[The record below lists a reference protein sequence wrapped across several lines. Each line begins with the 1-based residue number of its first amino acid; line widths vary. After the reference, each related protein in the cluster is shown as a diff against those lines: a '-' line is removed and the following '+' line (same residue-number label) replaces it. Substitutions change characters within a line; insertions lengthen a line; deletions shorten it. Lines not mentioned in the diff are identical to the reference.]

1 MESKTNNIQRGAKLM
16 IEQTIK
22 QLREEVIKHDLLY
35 DAGKPIITDGEYDQL
50 YYKLVDLEE
59 KHPEFFDA
67 NSPTQRI
74 YTVVVDGLK
83 KVKHSTPMLSQDK
96 IHTEEEIHK
105 FANKSDD
112 DILVEDKEDGLTI
125 VKKYNHG
132 LYYQAVTR
140 GDDGEIGEDV
150 THTIRTIADLPKVI
164 PFKGYLEIRG
174 EAVIPFSEFERI
186 NVDGKYKSP
195 RNLVSGSVRTLN
207 ANVAKERGLS
217 MIAFDLVKAEGI
229 TFQTDEEQLEFL
241 REQGFNVVSYK
252 IFKNTPEGRKELV
265 QHCLTYSEEV
275 RPTIPHMIDGLVL
288 KFNDLA
294 VRESLGYTAKF
305 PRWGCA
311 FKFESMDA
319 TTKLLDVVE
328 TVGKSGQITPNGI
341 FEPVEIGGAEIKKA
355 SLANYDN
362 IKMRDIR
369 IGDTIVVARANDVI
383 PQIVSA
389 VTELRD
395 GTEREILP
403 PTCCP
408 VCNGEVVKEEDNVH
422 YFCINSTCSAQQERI
437 LKHFVGRGT
446 MNIDGLGAKTV
457 ETFYEKGILSS
468 ISDIYTLKNNLDKL
482 SVLRGFGEK
491 KIQKMLAGIEVSKQA
506 PLSKLLYA
514 LAIPNVGSSTG
525 KDIAKKFK
533 TMQHLIE
540 LSKDPIVLKTELMKI
555 DGIGETVASSMV
567 SYFEE
572 SHNVELIEFLY
583 SIGFTMIEEVEEI
596 IASEEIEGKIFVIT
610 GSLSKPRNDIKK
622 EIEARGGK
630 VSGSVSAKTNF
641 LVLGG
646 YNHVTGELPEKETN
660 SSKYK
665 NAVKFECP
673 IISEEELFNKM
684 K

>member
-1 MESKTNNIQRGAKLM
+1 M
-16 IEQTIK
+16 IEQKIK
-22 QLREEVIKHDLLY
+22 QLREEVMKHDLLY
-35 DAGKPIITDGEYDQL
+35 DEGTPIITDSEYDQM
-50 YYKLVDLEE
+50 YYELVSLEE
-59 KHPEFFDA
+59 KHPEFADE
-67 NSPTQRI
+67 NSPTKRI
-74 YTVVVDGLK
+74 YSVVVDSLK

-96 IHTEEEIHK
+96 GHTEEDIVK

-112 DILVEDKEDGLTI
+112 EIIVGDKEDGLTI
-125 VKKYNHG
+125 VLKYNNG
-132 LYYQAVTR
+132 IYYEASTR
-140 GDDGEIGEDV
+140 GDGYIGEDV
-150 THTIRTIADLPKVI
+150 THTVRTITNLPKKI
-164 PFKGYLEIRG
+164 SFKGYLEVRA
-174 EAVIPFSEFERI
+174 ESVIPFSEFERI

-207 ANVAKERGLS
+207 ANIAKERGLS
-217 MIAFDLVKAEGI
+217 IIAFDLVKAEGI
-229 TFQTDEEQLEFL
+229 TFEKDTEQLEFL
-241 REQGFNVVSYK
+241 KEQGFNVVPYK
-252 IFKNTPEGRKELV
+252 LFKNTPEGIKELV
-265 QHCLTYSEEV
+265 QYCLTYNKEV

-288 KFNDLA
+288 KFNNLA
-294 VRESLGYTAKF
+294 VREALGYTSKF
-305 PRWGCA
+305 PRWGFA
-311 FKFESMDA
+311 FKFDSLDA
-319 TTKLLDVVE
+319 TTKLLNVVE

-341 FEPVEIGGAEIKKA
+341 FKPVEIDGVTIQKA

-362 IKMRDIR
+362 IKERDIR

-395 GTEREILP
+395 GTEKEILP

-437 LKHFVGRGT
+437 LKHFVSRNA

-457 ETFYEKGILSS
+457 ETFYEKGILAS
-468 ISDIYTLKNNLDKL
+468 ISDIYTLKDNLDKL

-491 KIQKMLAGIEVSKQA
+491 KIQKMLIGIEESKHV
-506 PLSKLLYA
+506 PLSKFLYA

-533 TMQHLIE
+533 TMRHLIE
-540 LSKDPIVLKTELMKI
+540 LSKDPVVLKTELMKI

-572 SHNVELIEFLY
+572 SHNIELIEFLY
-583 SIGFTMIEEVEEI
+583 SIGFSMMEEVEEI

-673 IISEEELFNKM
+673 IISEEELFDKM

>member
-1 MESKTNNIQRGAKLM
+1 MESKTNDIKRGAKLM
-16 IEQTIK
+16 IEQKIK
-22 QLREEVIKHDLLY
+22 QLREEVMKHDLLY
-35 DAGKPIITDGEYDQL
+35 DEGTPIITDSEYDQM
-50 YYKLVDLEE
+50 YYELISLEE
-59 KHPEFFDA
+59 KHPEFSDE
-67 NSPTQRI
+67 NSPTKRI
-74 YTVVVDGLK
+74 YSVVVDSLK

-96 IHTEEEIHK
+96 GHTEEDIVK

-112 DILVEDKEDGLTI
+112 EIIVGDKEDGLTI
-125 VKKYNHG
+125 VLKYNNG
-132 LYYQAVTR
+132 IYYEASTR
-140 GDDGEIGEDV
+140 GDGSIGEDV
-150 THTIRTIADLPKVI
+150 THTVRTIRNLPKKI
-164 PFKGYLEIRG
+164 SFKGYLEIRA
-174 EAVIPFSEFERI
+174 ESVIPFSEFERI

-207 ANVAKERGLS
+207 ANIAKERGLS
-217 MIAFDLVKAEGI
+217 IIAFDLVKAEGI
-229 TFQTDEEQLEFL
+229 TFEKDTEQLEFL
-241 REQGFNVVSYK
+241 KEQGFNVVPYK
-252 IFKNTPEGRKELV
+252 VFKNTPEGIKELV
-265 QHCLTYSEEV
+265 QYCLTYNKEV

-288 KFNDLA
+288 KFNNLA
-294 VRESLGYTAKF
+294 VREALGYTSKF
-305 PRWGCA
+305 PRWGFA
-311 FKFESMDA
+311 FKFDSLDA
-319 TTKLLDVVE
+319 TTKLLNIVE

-341 FEPVEIGGAEIKKA
+341 FEPVEIDGVTIQKA

-362 IKMRDIR
+362 IKERDIR

-395 GTEREILP
+395 GTEKEILP

-437 LKHFVGRGT
+437 LKHFVSRNA

-468 ISDIYTLKNNLDKL
+468 ISDIYTLKDNLDKL

-491 KIQKMLAGIEVSKQA
+491 KIQKMLSGIEESKHVS
-506 PLSKLLYA
+506 LSKFLYA

-533 TMQHLIE
+533 TMQHLME
-540 LSKDPIVLKTELMKI
+540 LSKDPVVFKAELMQI

-572 SHNVELIEFLY
+572 SHNIELIEFLY
-583 SIGFTMIEEVEEI
+583 SMGFSMMEEVEEI
-596 IASEEIEGKIFVIT
+596 IVSEEIKGKTFVIT

-630 VSGSVSAKTNF
+630 VSGSVSKKTDF

-673 IISEEELFNKM
+673 IISEEELFAKM
-684 K
+684 Q

>member
-1 MESKTNNIQRGAKLM
+1 MESKTNDIKRGAKLM
-16 IEQTIK
+16 IEQKIK
-22 QLREEVIKHDLLY
+22 QLREEVMKHDLLY
-35 DAGKPIITDGEYDQL
+35 DEGTPIITDSEYDQM
-50 YYKLVDLEE
+50 YYELVSLEE
-59 KHPEFFDA
+59 KHPEFADE
-67 NSPTQRI
+67 NSPTKRI
-74 YTVVVDGLK
+74 YSVVVDSLK

-96 IHTEEEIHK
+96 GHTEEDIVK

-112 DILVEDKEDGLTI
+112 EIIVGDKEDGLTI
-125 VKKYNHG
+125 VLKYNNG
-132 LYYQAVTR
+132 IYYEASTR
-140 GDDGEIGEDV
+140 GDGYIGEDV
-150 THTIRTIADLPKVI
+150 THTVRTITNLPKKI
-164 PFKGYLEIRG
+164 SFKGYLEVRA
-174 EAVIPFSEFERI
+174 ESVIPFSEFERI

-207 ANVAKERGLS
+207 ANIAKERGLS
-217 MIAFDLVKAEGI
+217 IIAFDLVKAEGI
-229 TFQTDEEQLEFL
+229 TFEKDTEQLEFL
-241 REQGFNVVSYK
+241 KEQGFNVVPYK
-252 IFKNTPEGRKELV
+252 VFKNTPEGIKELI
-265 QHCLTYSEEV
+265 QYCLTYNKEV

-288 KFNDLA
+288 KFNNLA
-294 VRESLGYTAKF
+294 VRESLGYTSKF
-305 PRWGCA
+305 PRWGFA
-311 FKFESMDA
+311 FKFDSLDA
-319 TTKLLDVVE
+319 TTKLLNIVE

-341 FEPVEIGGAEIKKA
+341 FEPVEIDGVTIQKA

-362 IKMRDIR
+362 IKERDIR

-395 GTEREILP
+395 GTEKEILP

-437 LKHFVGRGT
+437 LKHFVSRNA

-468 ISDIYTLKNNLDKL
+468 ISDIYTLKDNLDKL

-491 KIQKMLAGIEVSKQA
+491 KIQKMLSGIEESKHV
-506 PLSKLLYA
+506 PLSKFLYA

-533 TMQHLIE
+533 TMRHLIE
-540 LSKDPIVLKTELMKI
+540 LSKDPVVLKTELMKI

-572 SHNVELIEFLY
+572 SHNIELIEFLY
-583 SIGFTMIEEVEEI
+583 SIGFSMMEEVEEI

-673 IISEEELFNKM
+673 IISEEELFEKM

>member
-1 MESKTNNIQRGAKLM
+1 MESKTNDIKRGAKLM
-16 IEQTIK
+16 IEQKIK
-22 QLREEVIKHDLLY
+22 QLREEVMKHDLLY
-35 DAGKPIITDGEYDQL
+35 DEGTPIITDSEYDQM
-50 YYKLVDLEE
+50 YYELVSLEE
-59 KHPEFFDA
+59 KHPEFADE
-67 NSPTQRI
+67 NSPTKRI
-74 YTVVVDGLK
+74 YSVVVDSLK
-83 KVKHSTPMLSQDK
+83 KIKHSTPMLSQDK
-96 IHTEEEIHK
+96 GHTEEDIVK

-112 DILVEDKEDGLTI
+112 EIIAGDKEDGLTI
-125 VKKYNHG
+125 VLKYNNG
-132 LYYQAVTR
+132 IYYEASTR
-140 GDDGEIGEDV
+140 GDGYIGEDV
-150 THTIRTIADLPKVI
+150 THTVRTITNLPKKI
-164 PFKGYLEIRG
+164 SFKGYLEVRA
-174 EAVIPFSEFERI
+174 ESVIPFSEFERI

-207 ANVAKERGLS
+207 ANIAKERGLS
-217 MIAFDLVKAEGI
+217 IIAFDLVKAEGI
-229 TFQTDEEQLEFL
+229 TFEKDTEQLEFL
-241 REQGFNVVSYK
+241 KEQGFNVVPYK
-252 IFKNTPEGRKELV
+252 VFKNTPEGIKELI
-265 QHCLTYSEEV
+265 QYCLTYNKEV

-288 KFNDLA
+288 KFNNLA
-294 VRESLGYTAKF
+294 VRESLGYTSKF
-305 PRWGCA
+305 PRWGFA
-311 FKFESMDA
+311 FKFDSLDA
-319 TTKLLDVVE
+319 TTKLLNIVE

-341 FEPVEIGGAEIKKA
+341 FEPVEIDGVTIQKA

-362 IKMRDIR
+362 IKERDIR

-395 GTEREILP
+395 GTEKEILP

-408 VCNGEVVKEEDNVH
+408 VCKGEVVKEEDNVH

-437 LKHFVGRGT
+437 LKHFVSRNA

-468 ISDIYTLKNNLDKL
+468 ISDIYTLKDNLDKL

-491 KIQKMLAGIEVSKQA
+491 KIQKMLSGIEESKHV
-506 PLSKLLYA
+506 PLSKFLYA

-533 TMQHLIE
+533 TMRHLIE
-540 LSKDPIVLKTELMKI
+540 LSKDPGVLKTELMKI

-572 SHNVELIEFLY
+572 SHNIELIEFLY
-583 SIGFTMIEEVEEI
+583 SIGFTMMEEVEEI

-673 IISEEELFNKM
+673 IISEEELFAKM
-684 K
+684 Q

>member
-1 MESKTNNIQRGAKLM
+1 M
-16 IEQTIK
+16 IEQKIK
-22 QLREEVIKHDLLY
+22 QLRVEVMKHDLLY
-35 DAGKPIITDGEYDQL
+35 DAGTPIITDSEYDQM
-50 YYKLVDLEE
+50 YYELISLEE
-59 KHPEFFDA
+59 KHPEFFDE
-67 NSPTQRI
+67 NSPTKRI
-74 YTVVVDGLK
+74 YSVVVDSLK

-96 IHTEEEIHK
+96 GHTEEDIVK

-112 DILVEDKEDGLTI
+112 EIIVGDKEDGLTI
-125 VKKYNHG
+125 VLKYNNG
-132 LYYQAVTR
+132 IYYEASTR
-140 GDDGEIGEDV
+140 GDGYIGEDV
-150 THTIRTIADLPKVI
+150 THTVRTIGNLPKKI
-164 PFKGYLEIRG
+164 SFKGYLEIRA
-174 EAVIPFSEFERI
+174 ESVIPFSEFERI

-207 ANVAKERGLS
+207 ANIAKERGLS
-217 MIAFDLVKAEGI
+217 IIAFDLVKAEGI
-229 TFQTDEEQLEFL
+229 TFEKDTEQLEFL
-241 REQGFNVVSYK
+241 KEQGFNVVPYK
-252 IFKNTPEGRKELV
+252 LFKNTPEGIKELV
-265 QHCLTYSEEV
+265 QYCLTYNKEV

-288 KFNDLA
+288 KFNNLA
-294 VRESLGYTAKF
+294 VREALGYTSKF
-305 PRWGCA
+305 PRWGFA
-311 FKFESMDA
+311 FKFDSLDA
-319 TTKLLDVVE
+319 TTKLLNIVE

-341 FEPVEIGGAEIKKA
+341 FEPVEIDGVTIQKA

-362 IKMRDIR
+362 IKERDIR

-395 GTEREILP
+395 GTEKEILP

-408 VCNGEVVKEEDNVH
+408 VCTGEVVKEEDNVH

-437 LKHFVGRGT
+437 LKHFVSRNA

-468 ISDIYTLKNNLDKL
+468 ISDIYTLKDNLDKL
-482 SVLRGFGEK
+482 SVLRGLGEK
-491 KIQKMLAGIEVSKQA
+491 KIQKMLLGIEESKHV
-506 PLSKLLYA
+506 PLSKFLYA

-533 TMQHLIE
+533 TMQHLME
-540 LSKDPIVLKTELMKI
+540 LSKDPVVFKTELMQI

-572 SHNVELIEFLY
+572 SHNIELIEFLY
-583 SIGFTMIEEVEEI
+583 SIGFTMMEEVEEI
-596 IASEEIEGKIFVIT
+596 IPSGEIEGKIFVIT

-630 VSGSVSAKTNF
+630 VSGSVSTKTDF

-673 IISEEELFNKM
+673 IISEEELFAKM
-684 K
+684 Q

>member
-1 MESKTNNIQRGAKLM
+1 MESKNNDIKRGAKLM
-16 IEQTIK
+16 IEQKIK
-22 QLREEVIKHDLLY
+22 QLREEVMKHDLLY
-35 DAGKPIITDGEYDQL
+35 DEGTPIITDSEYDQM
-50 YYKLVDLEE
+50 YYELVSLEE
-59 KHPEFFDA
+59 KHPEFSDE
-67 NSPTQRI
+67 NSPTKRI
-74 YTVVVDGLK
+74 YSVVVDSLK

-96 IHTEEEIHK
+96 GHTEEDIVK

-112 DILVEDKEDGLTI
+112 EIIVGDKEDGLTI
-125 VKKYNHG
+125 VLKYNNG
-132 LYYQAVTR
+132 IYYEASTR
-140 GDDGEIGEDV
+140 GDGYIGEDV
-150 THTIRTIADLPKVI
+150 THTVRTIRNLPKKI
-164 PFKGYLEIRG
+164 SFKGYLEVRA
-174 EAVIPFSEFERI
+174 ESVIPFSEFERI

-207 ANVAKERGLS
+207 ANIAKERGLS
-217 MIAFDLVKAEGI
+217 IIAFDLVKAEGI
-229 TFQTDEEQLEFL
+229 TFEKDTEQLEFL
-241 REQGFNVVSYK
+241 KEQGFNVVPYK
-252 IFKNTPEGRKELV
+252 LFKNTPEGIKELV
-265 QHCLTYSEEV
+265 QYCLTYNKEV

-288 KFNDLA
+288 KFNNLA
-294 VRESLGYTAKF
+294 VREALGYTSKF
-305 PRWGCA
+305 PRWGFA
-311 FKFESMDA
+311 FKFDSLDA
-319 TTKLLDVVE
+319 TTKLLNIVE

-341 FEPVEIGGAEIKKA
+341 FKPVEIDGVTIQKA

-362 IKMRDIR
+362 IKERDIR

-395 GTEREILP
+395 GTEKEILP

-437 LKHFVGRGT
+437 LKHFVSRNA

-468 ISDIYTLKNNLDKL
+468 ISDIYTLKDNLDKL

-491 KIQKMLAGIEVSKQA
+491 KIQKMLSGIEESKHV
-506 PLSKLLYA
+506 PLSKFLYA

-533 TMQHLIE
+533 TMRHLIE
-540 LSKDPIVLKTELMKI
+540 LSKDPVVLKTELMKI

-572 SHNVELIEFLY
+572 SHNIELIEFLY
-583 SIGFTMIEEVEEI
+583 SIGFSMMEEVEEI

-673 IISEEELFNKM
+673 IISEEELFAKM
-684 K
+684 Q

>member
-1 MESKTNNIQRGAKLM
+1 M
-16 IEQTIK
+16 IEQKIK
-22 QLREEVIKHDLLY
+22 QLREEVMKHDLLY
-35 DAGKPIITDGEYDQL
+35 DEGTPIITDSEYDQM
-50 YYKLVDLEE
+50 YYELVSLEE
-59 KHPEFFDA
+59 KHPEFADE
-67 NSPTQRI
+67 NSPTKRI
-74 YTVVVDGLK
+74 YSVVVDSLK

-96 IHTEEEIHK
+96 GHTEEDIVK

-112 DILVEDKEDGLTI
+112 EIIVGDKEDGLTI
-125 VKKYNHG
+125 VLKYNNG
-132 LYYQAVTR
+132 IYYEASTR
-140 GDDGEIGEDV
+140 GDGYIGEDV
-150 THTIRTIADLPKVI
+150 THTVRTITNLPKKI
-164 PFKGYLEIRG
+164 SFKGYLEVRA
-174 EAVIPFSEFERI
+174 ESVIPFSEFERI

-207 ANVAKERGLS
+207 ANIAKERGLS
-217 MIAFDLVKAEGI
+217 IIAFDLVKAEGI
-229 TFQTDEEQLEFL
+229 TFEKDTEQLEFL
-241 REQGFNVVSYK
+241 KEQGFNVVPYK
-252 IFKNTPEGRKELV
+252 VFKNTPEGIKELI
-265 QHCLTYSEEV
+265 QYCLTYNKEV

-288 KFNDLA
+288 KFNNLA
-294 VRESLGYTAKF
+294 VRESLGYTSKF
-305 PRWGCA
+305 PRWGFA
-311 FKFESMDA
+311 FKFDSLDA
-319 TTKLLDVVE
+319 TTKLLNIVE

-341 FEPVEIGGAEIKKA
+341 FEPVEIDGVTIQKA

-362 IKMRDIR
+362 IKERDIR

-395 GTEREILP
+395 GAEKEILP

-437 LKHFVGRGT
+437 LKHFVSRNA

-468 ISDIYTLKNNLDKL
+468 ISDIYTLKDNLDKL

-491 KIQKMLAGIEVSKQA
+491 KIQKMLSGIEESKHV
-506 PLSKLLYA
+506 PLSKFLYA

-533 TMQHLIE
+533 TMRHLIE
-540 LSKDPIVLKTELMKI
+540 LSKDPVVLKTELMKI

-572 SHNVELIEFLY
+572 SHNIELIEFLY
-583 SIGFTMIEEVEEI
+583 SIGFSMMEEVEEI

-622 EIEARGGK
+622 EIEAHGGK

-673 IISEEELFNKM
+673 IISEEELFEKM

>member
-1 MESKTNNIQRGAKLM
+1 M
-16 IEQTIK
+16 IEQKIK
-22 QLREEVIKHDLLY
+22 LLREEVMKHDLLY
-35 DAGKPIITDGEYDQL
+35 DEGTPIITDSEYDQM
-50 YYKLVDLEE
+50 YYELVSLEE
-59 KHPEFFDA
+59 KHPEFA
-67 NSPTQRI
+67 NENSPTKRI
-74 YTVVVDGLK
+74 YSVVVDSLK

-96 IHTEEEIHK
+96 GHTEEDIVK

-112 DILVEDKEDGLTI
+112 EIIVGDKEDGLTI
-125 VKKYNHG
+125 VLKYNNG
-132 LYYQAVTR
+132 IYYEASTR
-140 GDDGEIGEDV
+140 GDGYIGEDV
-150 THTIRTIADLPKVI
+150 THTVRTITNLPKKI
-164 PFKGYLEIRG
+164 SFKGYLEVRA
-174 EAVIPFSEFERI
+174 ESVIPFSEFERI

-207 ANVAKERGLS
+207 ANIAKERGLS
-217 MIAFDLVKAEGI
+217 IIAFDLVKAEGI
-229 TFQTDEEQLEFL
+229 TFEKDTEQLEFL
-241 REQGFNVVSYK
+241 KEQGFNVVPYK
-252 IFKNTPEGRKELV
+252 LFKNTPEGIKELV
-265 QHCLTYSEEV
+265 QYCLTYNKEV

-288 KFNDLA
+288 KFNNLA
-294 VRESLGYTAKF
+294 VREALGYTSKF
-305 PRWGCA
+305 PRWGFA
-311 FKFESMDA
+311 FKFDSLDA
-319 TTKLLDVVE
+319 TTKLLNIVE

-341 FEPVEIGGAEIKKA
+341 FEPVEIDGVTIQKA

-362 IKMRDIR
+362 IKERDIR

-395 GTEREILP
+395 GTEKEILP

-437 LKHFVGRGT
+437 LKHFVSRNA

-468 ISDIYTLKNNLDKL
+468 ISDIYTLKDNLDKL

-491 KIQKMLAGIEVSKQA
+491 KIQKMLSGIEESKHV
-506 PLSKLLYA
+506 PLSKFLYA

-533 TMQHLIE
+533 TMRHLIE
-540 LSKDPIVLKTELMKI
+540 LSKDTVVLKTELMKI

-572 SHNVELIEFLY
+572 SHNIELIEFLY
-583 SIGFTMIEEVEEI
+583 SIGFSMMEEVEEI
-596 IASEEIEGKIFVIT
+596 IASEEIDGKIFVIT

-673 IISEEELFNKM
+673 IISEEELFDKM

>member
-1 MESKTNNIQRGAKLM
+1 M
-16 IEQTIK
+16 IEQKIK
-22 QLREEVIKHDLLY
+22 QLREKVMKHDLLY
-35 DAGKPIITDGEYDQL
+35 DEGTPIITDSEYDQM
-50 YYKLVDLEE
+50 YYELVSLEE
-59 KHPEFFDA
+59 KHPVFADE
-67 NSPTQRI
+67 NSPTKRI
-74 YTVVVDGLK
+74 YSVVVDSLK

-96 IHTEEEIHK
+96 GHTEEDIVK

-112 DILVEDKEDGLTI
+112 EIIAGDKEDGLTI
-125 VKKYNHG
+125 VLKYNNG
-132 LYYQAVTR
+132 IYYEASTR
-140 GDDGEIGEDV
+140 GDGYIGEDV
-150 THTIRTIADLPKVI
+150 THTVRTITNLPKKI
-164 PFKGYLEIRG
+164 SFKGYLEVRA
-174 EAVIPFSEFERI
+174 ESVIPFSEFERI

-207 ANVAKERGLS
+207 ANIAKERGLS
-217 MIAFDLVKAEGI
+217 IIAFDLVKAEGI
-229 TFQTDEEQLEFL
+229 TFEKDTEQLEFL
-241 REQGFNVVSYK
+241 KEQGFNVVPYK
-252 IFKNTPEGRKELV
+252 VFKNTPEGIKELI
-265 QHCLTYSEEV
+265 QYCLTYNKEV

-288 KFNDLA
+288 KFNNLA
-294 VRESLGYTAKF
+294 VRESLGYTSKF
-305 PRWGCA
+305 PRWGFA
-311 FKFESMDA
+311 FKFDSLDA
-319 TTKLLDVVE
+319 TTKLLNIVE

-341 FEPVEIGGAEIKKA
+341 FEPVEIDGVTIQKA

-362 IKMRDIR
+362 IKERDIR

-395 GTEREILP
+395 GTEKEILP

-437 LKHFVGRGT
+437 LKHFVSRNA

-468 ISDIYTLKNNLDKL
+468 ISDIYTLKDNLDKL

-491 KIQKMLAGIEVSKQA
+491 KIQKMLSGIEESKHV
-506 PLSKLLYA
+506 PLSKFLYA

-533 TMQHLIE
+533 TMRHLIE
-540 LSKDPIVLKTELMKI
+540 LSKDPVVLKTELMKI

-572 SHNVELIEFLY
+572 SHNIELIEFLY
-583 SIGFTMIEEVEEI
+583 SIGFTMMEEVEEI

-673 IISEEELFNKM
+673 IISEEELFEKM
-684 K
+684 Q

>member
-1 MESKTNNIQRGAKLM
+1 MGSKTNDIKRGAKLM
-16 IEQTIK
+16 IEQKIK
-22 QLREEVIKHDLLY
+22 QLREEVMKHDLLY
-35 DAGKPIITDGEYDQL
+35 DAGNPIITDSEYDQM
-50 YYKLVDLEE
+50 YYELVSLEE
-59 KHPEFFDA
+59 KHPEFADE
-67 NSPTQRI
+67 NSPTKRI
-74 YTVVVDGLK
+74 YSVVVDSLK

-96 IHTEEEIHK
+96 GHTEEDIVK

-112 DILVEDKEDGLTI
+112 EIIVGDKEDGLTI
-125 VKKYNHG
+125 VLKYNNG
-132 LYYQAVTR
+132 IYYEASTR
-140 GDDGEIGEDV
+140 GDGYIGEDV
-150 THTIRTIADLPKVI
+150 THTVRTITNLPKKI
-164 PFKGYLEIRG
+164 SFKGYLEVRA
-174 EAVIPFSEFERI
+174 ESVIPFSEFERI

-207 ANVAKERGLS
+207 ANIAKERGLS
-217 MIAFDLVKAEGI
+217 IIAFDLVKAEGI
-229 TFQTDEEQLEFL
+229 TFEKDTEQLEFL
-241 REQGFNVVSYK
+241 KEQGFNVVPYK
-252 IFKNTPEGRKELV
+252 VFKNTSEGIKELI
-265 QHCLTYSEEV
+265 QYCLTYNKEV

-288 KFNDLA
+288 KFNNLA
-294 VRESLGYTAKF
+294 VREALGYTSKF
-305 PRWGCA
+305 PRWGFA
-311 FKFESMDA
+311 FKFDSLDA
-319 TTKLLDVVE
+319 TTKLLNIVE

-341 FEPVEIGGAEIKKA
+341 FEPVEIDGVTIQKA

-362 IKMRDIR
+362 IKERDIR

-395 GTEREILP
+395 GTEREVLP
-403 PTCCP
+403 PTYCP

-437 LKHFVGRGT
+437 LKHFVSRNA

-468 ISDIYTLKNNLDKL
+468 ISDIYTLKDNLDKL

-491 KIQKMLAGIEVSKQA
+491 KIQKMLAGIEESKQV
-506 PLSKLLYA
+506 PLSKFLYA

-533 TMQHLIE
+533 TMRHLIE
-540 LSKDPIVLKTELMKI
+540 LSKEPVVLKTALMQI

-572 SHNVELIEFLY
+572 SHNIELIEFLY
-583 SIGFTMIEEVEEI
+583 SIGFSMMEEVEEI

-630 VSGSVSAKTNF
+630 VSGSVSKKTDF

-665 NAVKFECP
+665 NAVEYNCP
-673 IISEEELFNKM
+673 IISEEELFDKM

>member
-1 MESKTNNIQRGAKLM
+1 M
-16 IEQTIK
+16 IEQKIK
-22 QLREEVIKHDLLY
+22 QLREEVMKHDLLY
-35 DAGKPIITDGEYDQL
+35 DEGTPIITDSEYDQM
-50 YYKLVDLEE
+50 YYELVSLEE
-59 KHPEFFDA
+59 KHPEFSDE
-67 NSPTQRI
+67 NSPTKRI
-74 YTVVVDGLK
+74 YSVVVDSLK

-96 IHTEEEIHK
+96 GHTEEDIVK

-112 DILVEDKEDGLTI
+112 EIIVGDKEDGLTI
-125 VKKYNHG
+125 VLKYNNG
-132 LYYQAVTR
+132 IYYEASTR
-140 GDDGEIGEDV
+140 GDGYIGEDV
-150 THTIRTIADLPKVI
+150 THTVRTIRNLPKKI
-164 PFKGYLEIRG
+164 SFKGYLEVRA
-174 EAVIPFSEFERI
+174 ESVIPFSEFERI

-207 ANVAKERGLS
+207 ANIAKERGLS
-217 MIAFDLVKAEGI
+217 IIAFDLVKAEGI
-229 TFQTDEEQLEFL
+229 TFEKDTEQLEFL
-241 REQGFNVVSYK
+241 KEQGFNVVPYK
-252 IFKNTPEGRKELV
+252 LFKNTPEGIKELV
-265 QHCLTYSEEV
+265 QYCLTYNKEV

-288 KFNDLA
+288 KFNNLA
-294 VRESLGYTAKF
+294 VREALGYTSKF
-305 PRWGCA
+305 PRWGFA
-311 FKFESMDA
+311 FKFDSLDA
-319 TTKLLDVVE
+319 TTKLLNIVE

-341 FEPVEIGGAEIKKA
+341 FKPVEIDGVTIQKA

-362 IKMRDIR
+362 IKERDIR

-395 GTEREILP
+395 GTEKEILP

-437 LKHFVGRGT
+437 LKHFVSRNA

-468 ISDIYTLKNNLDKL
+468 ISDIYTLKDNLDKL

-491 KIQKMLAGIEVSKQA
+491 KIQKMLSGIEESKHV
-506 PLSKLLYA
+506 PLSKFLYA

-533 TMQHLIE
+533 TMRHLIE
-540 LSKDPIVLKTELMKI
+540 LSKDPVVLKTELMKI

-572 SHNVELIEFLY
+572 SHNIELIEFLY
-583 SIGFTMIEEVEEI
+583 SIGFSMMEEVEEI

-673 IISEEELFNKM
+673 IISEEELFAKM
-684 K
+684 Q

>member
-1 MESKTNNIQRGAKLM
+1 MESKTNDIKRGAKLM
-16 IEQTIK
+16 IEHKIK
-22 QLREEVIKHDLLY
+22 QLREEVMKHDLLY
-35 DAGKPIITDGEYDQL
+35 DEGTPIITDSEYDQM
-50 YYKLVDLEE
+50 YYELVSLEE
-59 KHPEFFDA
+59 KHPEFSDE
-67 NSPTQRI
+67 NSPTKRI
-74 YTVVVDGLK
+74 YSVVVDSLK

-96 IHTEEEIHK
+96 GHTEEDIVK

-112 DILVEDKEDGLTI
+112 EIIVGDKEDGLTI
-125 VKKYNHG
+125 VLKYNNG
-132 LYYQAVTR
+132 IYYEASTR
-140 GDDGEIGEDV
+140 GDGYIGEDV
-150 THTIRTIADLPKVI
+150 THTVRTITNLPKKI
-164 PFKGYLEIRG
+164 SFKGYLEVRA
-174 EAVIPFSEFERI
+174 ESVIPFSEFERI

-207 ANVAKERGLS
+207 ANIAKERGLS
-217 MIAFDLVKAEGI
+217 IIAFDLVKAEGI
-229 TFQTDEEQLEFL
+229 TFEKDTEQLEFL
-241 REQGFNVVSYK
+241 KEQGFNVVPYK
-252 IFKNTPEGRKELV
+252 VFKNTPEGIKELI
-265 QHCLTYSEEV
+265 QYCLTYNKKV

-288 KFNDLA
+288 KFNNLA
-294 VRESLGYTAKF
+294 VRESLGYTSKF
-305 PRWGCA
+305 PRWGFA
-311 FKFESMDA
+311 FKFDSLDA
-319 TTKLLDVVE
+319 TTKLLNIVE

-341 FEPVEIGGAEIKKA
+341 FEPVEIDGVTIQKA

-362 IKMRDIR
+362 IKERDIR

-395 GTEREILP
+395 GTEKEILP

-408 VCNGEVVKEEDNVH
+408 VCKGEVVKEEDNVH

-437 LKHFVGRGT
+437 LKHFVSRNA

-468 ISDIYTLKNNLDKL
+468 ISDIYTLKDNLDKL

-491 KIQKMLAGIEVSKQA
+491 KIQKMLSGIEESKHV
-506 PLSKLLYA
+506 PLSKFLYA

-533 TMQHLIE
+533 TMRHLIE
-540 LSKDPIVLKTELMKI
+540 LSKDPVVLKTELMKI

-572 SHNVELIEFLY
+572 SHNIELIEFLY
-583 SIGFTMIEEVEEI
+583 SIGFTMMEEVEEI

-673 IISEEELFNKM
+673 IISEEELFAKM
-684 K
+684 Q

>member
-1 MESKTNNIQRGAKLM
+1 M
-16 IEQTIK
+16 IEQKIK
-22 QLREEVIKHDLLY
+22 QLREEVMKHDLLY
-35 DAGKPIITDGEYDQL
+35 DEGTPIITDSEYDQM
-50 YYKLVDLEE
+50 YYELVSLEE
-59 KHPEFFDA
+59 KHPEFADE
-67 NSPTQRI
+67 NSPTKRI
-74 YTVVVDGLK
+74 YSVVVDSLK

-96 IHTEEEIHK
+96 GHTEEDIVK

-112 DILVEDKEDGLTI
+112 EIIVGDKEDGLTI
-125 VKKYNHG
+125 VLKYNNG
-132 LYYQAVTR
+132 IYYEASTR
-140 GDDGEIGEDV
+140 GDGYIGEDV
-150 THTIRTIADLPKVI
+150 THTVRTITNLPKKI
-164 PFKGYLEIRG
+164 SFKGYLEVRA
-174 EAVIPFSEFERI
+174 ESVIPFSEFERI

-207 ANVAKERGLS
+207 ANIAKERGLS
-217 MIAFDLVKAEGI
+217 IIAFDLVKAEGI
-229 TFQTDEEQLEFL
+229 TFEKDTEQLEFL
-241 REQGFNVVSYK
+241 KEQGFNVVPYK
-252 IFKNTPEGRKELV
+252 VFKNTPEGIKELI
-265 QHCLTYSEEV
+265 QYCLTYNKEV

-288 KFNDLA
+288 KFNNLA
-294 VRESLGYTAKF
+294 VRESLGYTSKF
-305 PRWGCA
+305 PRWGFA
-311 FKFESMDA
+311 FKFDSLDA
-319 TTKLLDVVE
+319 TTKLLNIVE

-341 FEPVEIGGAEIKKA
+341 FEPVEIDGVTIQKA

-362 IKMRDIR
+362 IKERDIR

-395 GTEREILP
+395 GTEKEILP

-437 LKHFVGRGT
+437 LKHFVSRNA

-468 ISDIYTLKNNLDKL
+468 ISDIYTLKDNLDKL

-491 KIQKMLAGIEVSKQA
+491 KIQKMLSGIEESKHV
-506 PLSKLLYA
+506 PLSKFLYA

-533 TMQHLIE
+533 TMRHLIE
-540 LSKDPIVLKTELMKI
+540 LSKDPVVLKTELMKI

-572 SHNVELIEFLY
+572 SHNIELIEFLY
-583 SIGFTMIEEVEEI
+583 SIGFSMMEEVEEI

-673 IISEEELFNKM
+673 IISEEELFEKM

>member
-1 MESKTNNIQRGAKLM
+1 MESKTNDIKRGAKLM
-16 IEQTIK
+16 IEQKIK
-22 QLREEVIKHDLLY
+22 LLREEVMKHDLLY
-35 DAGKPIITDGEYDQL
+35 DEGTPIITDSEYDQM
-50 YYKLVDLEE
+50 YYELVSLEE
-59 KHPEFFDA
+59 KHPEFA
-67 NSPTQRI
+67 NENSPTKRI
-74 YTVVVDGLK
+74 YSVVVDSLK

-96 IHTEEEIHK
+96 GHTEEDIVK

-112 DILVEDKEDGLTI
+112 EIIVGDKEDGLTI
-125 VKKYNHG
+125 VLKYNNG
-132 LYYQAVTR
+132 IYYEASTR
-140 GDDGEIGEDV
+140 GDGYIGEDV
-150 THTIRTIADLPKVI
+150 THTVRTITNLPKKI
-164 PFKGYLEIRG
+164 SFKGYLEVRA
-174 EAVIPFSEFERI
+174 ESVIPFSEFERI

-207 ANVAKERGLS
+207 ANIAKERGLS
-217 MIAFDLVKAEGI
+217 IIAFDLVKAEGI
-229 TFQTDEEQLEFL
+229 TFEKDTEQLEFL
-241 REQGFNVVSYK
+241 KEQGFNVVPYK
-252 IFKNTPEGRKELV
+252 LFKNTPEGIKELV
-265 QHCLTYSEEV
+265 QYCLTYNKEV

-288 KFNDLA
+288 KFNNLA
-294 VRESLGYTAKF
+294 VREALGYTSKF
-305 PRWGCA
+305 PRWGFA
-311 FKFESMDA
+311 FKFDSLDA
-319 TTKLLDVVE
+319 TTKLLNIVE

-341 FEPVEIGGAEIKKA
+341 FEPVEIDGVTIQKA

-362 IKMRDIR
+362 IKERDIR

-395 GTEREILP
+395 GTEKEILP

-437 LKHFVGRGT
+437 LKHFVSRNA

-468 ISDIYTLKNNLDKL
+468 ISDIYTLKDNLDKL

-491 KIQKMLAGIEVSKQA
+491 KIQKMLSGIEESKHV
-506 PLSKLLYA
+506 PLSKFLYA

-533 TMQHLIE
+533 TMRHLIE
-540 LSKDPIVLKTELMKI
+540 LSKDTVVLKTELMKI

-572 SHNVELIEFLY
+572 SHNIELIEFLY
-583 SIGFTMIEEVEEI
+583 SIGFSMMEEVEEI
-596 IASEEIEGKIFVIT
+596 IASEEIDGKIFVIT

-673 IISEEELFNKM
+673 IISEEELFDKM

>member
-1 MESKTNNIQRGAKLM
+1 MGSKTNDIKRGAKLM
-16 IEQTIK
+16 IEQKIK
-22 QLREEVIKHDLLY
+22 QLREEVMKHDLLY
-35 DAGKPIITDGEYDQL
+35 DAGNPIITDSEYDQM
-50 YYKLVDLEE
+50 YYELVSLEE
-59 KHPEFFDA
+59 KHPEFADE
-67 NSPTQRI
+67 NSPTKRI
-74 YTVVVDGLK
+74 YSVVVDSLK

-96 IHTEEEIHK
+96 GHTEEDIVK
-105 FANKSDD
+105 FANKSGDE
-112 DILVEDKEDGLTI
+112 IIAGDKEDGLTI
-125 VKKYNHG
+125 VLKYNNG
-132 LYYQAVTR
+132 IYYEASTR
-140 GDDGEIGEDV
+140 GDGYIGEDV
-150 THTIRTIADLPKVI
+150 THTVRTITNLPKKI
-164 PFKGYLEIRG
+164 SFKGYLEVRA
-174 EAVIPFSEFERI
+174 ESVIPFSEFERI

-207 ANVAKERGLS
+207 ANIAKERGLS
-217 MIAFDLVKAEGI
+217 IIAFDLVKAEGI
-229 TFQTDEEQLEFL
+229 TFEKDTEQLEFL
-241 REQGFNVVSYK
+241 KEQGFNVVPYK
-252 IFKNTPEGRKELV
+252 VFKNTPEGIKELI
-265 QHCLTYSEEV
+265 QYCLTYNKEV

-288 KFNDLA
+288 KFNNLA
-294 VRESLGYTAKF
+294 VREALGYTSKF
-305 PRWGCA
+305 PRWGFA
-311 FKFESMDA
+311 FKFDSLDA
-319 TTKLLDVVE
+319 TTKLLNIVE

-341 FEPVEIGGAEIKKA
+341 FEPVEIDGVTIQKA

-362 IKMRDIR
+362 IKERDIR

-395 GTEREILP
+395 GTEREVLP

-437 LKHFVGRGT
+437 LKHFVSRNA

-468 ISDIYTLKNNLDKL
+468 ISDIYTLKDNLDKL

-491 KIQKMLAGIEVSKQA
+491 KIQKMLAGIEESKHV
-506 PLSKLLYA
+506 PLSKFLYA

-533 TMQHLIE
+533 TMRHLIE
-540 LSKDPIVLKTELMKI
+540 LSKDPVVLKIELMKI

-572 SHNVELIEFLY
+572 SHNIELIEFLY
-583 SIGFTMIEEVEEI
+583 SIGFTMMEEVEEI

-630 VSGSVSAKTNF
+630 VSGSVSKKTDF

-665 NAVKFECP
+665 NAVEYNCP
-673 IISEEELFNKM
+673 IISEEELFEKM

>member
-1 MESKTNNIQRGAKLM
+1 MESKTNDIKRGAKLM
-16 IEQTIK
+16 IEQKIK
-22 QLREEVIKHDLLY
+22 QLREEVMKHDLLY
-35 DAGKPIITDGEYDQL
+35 DEGTPIITDSEYDQM
-50 YYKLVDLEE
+50 YYELVSLEE
-59 KHPEFFDA
+59 KHPEFADK
-67 NSPTQRI
+67 NSPTKRI
-74 YTVVVDGLK
+74 YSVVVDSLK

-96 IHTEEEIHK
+96 GHTEEDIVK

-112 DILVEDKEDGLTI
+112 EIIAGDKEDGLTI
-125 VKKYNHG
+125 VLKYNNG
-132 LYYQAVTR
+132 IYYEASTR
-140 GDDGEIGEDV
+140 GDGYIGEDV
-150 THTIRTIADLPKVI
+150 THTVRTIRNLPKKI
-164 PFKGYLEIRG
+164 SFKGYLEVRA
-174 EAVIPFSEFERI
+174 ESVIPFSEFERI

-207 ANVAKERGLS
+207 ANIAKERGLS
-217 MIAFDLVKAEGI
+217 IIAFDLVKAEGI
-229 TFQTDEEQLEFL
+229 TFEKDTEQLEFL
-241 REQGFNVVSYK
+241 KEQGFNVVPYK
-252 IFKNTPEGRKELV
+252 VFKNTPEGIKELI
-265 QHCLTYSEEV
+265 QYCLTYNKEV

-288 KFNDLA
+288 KFNNLA
-294 VRESLGYTAKF
+294 VRESLGYTSKF
-305 PRWGCA
+305 PRWGFA
-311 FKFESMDA
+311 FKFDSLDA
-319 TTKLLDVVE
+319 TTKLLNIVE

-341 FEPVEIGGAEIKKA
+341 FEPVEIDGVTIQKA

-362 IKMRDIR
+362 IKERDIR

-395 GTEREILP
+395 GTEKEILP

-437 LKHFVGRGT
+437 LKHFVSRNA

-457 ETFYEKGILSS
+457 ETFSEKGILSS
-468 ISDIYTLKNNLDKL
+468 ISDIYTLKDNLDKL

-491 KIQKMLAGIEVSKQA
+491 KIQKMLAGIEESKHV
-506 PLSKLLYA
+506 PLSKFLYA

-533 TMQHLIE
+533 TMRHLIE

-572 SHNVELIEFLY
+572 SHNIELIEFLY
-583 SIGFTMIEEVEEI
+583 SIGFTMMEEVEEI

-610 GSLSKPRNDIKK
+610 GSLSKPRNDIKN

-673 IISEEELFNKM
+673 IISEEELFEKM

>member
-1 MESKTNNIQRGAKLM
+1 M
-16 IEQTIK
+16 IEQKIK
-22 QLREEVIKHDLLY
+22 LLREEVMKHDLLY
-35 DAGKPIITDGEYDQL
+35 DEGTPIITDSEYDQM
-50 YYKLVDLEE
+50 YYELVSLEE
-59 KHPEFFDA
+59 KHPEFADE
-67 NSPTQRI
+67 NSPTKRI
-74 YTVVVDGLK
+74 YSVVVDSLK

-96 IHTEEEIHK
+96 GHTEEDIVK

-112 DILVEDKEDGLTI
+112 EIIVGDKEDGLTI
-125 VKKYNHG
+125 VLKYNNG
-132 LYYQAVTR
+132 IYYEASTR
-140 GDDGEIGEDV
+140 GDGYIGEDV
-150 THTIRTIADLPKVI
+150 THTVRTITNLPKKI
-164 PFKGYLEIRG
+164 SFKGYLEVRA
-174 EAVIPFSEFERI
+174 ESVIPFSEFERI

-207 ANVAKERGLS
+207 ANIAKERGLS
-217 MIAFDLVKAEGI
+217 IIAFDLVKAEGI
-229 TFQTDEEQLEFL
+229 TFEKDTEQLEFL
-241 REQGFNVVSYK
+241 KEQGFNVVPYK
-252 IFKNTPEGRKELV
+252 LFKNTPEGIKELV
-265 QHCLTYSEEV
+265 QYCLTYNKEV

-288 KFNDLA
+288 KFNNLA
-294 VRESLGYTAKF
+294 VREALGYTSKF
-305 PRWGCA
+305 PRWGFA
-311 FKFESMDA
+311 FKFDSLDA
-319 TTKLLDVVE
+319 TTKLLNIVE

-341 FEPVEIGGAEIKKA
+341 FEPVEIDGVTIQKA

-362 IKMRDIR
+362 IKERDIR

-395 GTEREILP
+395 GTEKEILP

-437 LKHFVGRGT
+437 LKHFVSRNA

-468 ISDIYTLKNNLDKL
+468 ISDIYTLKDNLDKL

-491 KIQKMLAGIEVSKQA
+491 KIQKMLSGIEESKHV
-506 PLSKLLYA
+506 PLSKFLYA

-533 TMQHLIE
+533 TMRHLIE
-540 LSKDPIVLKTELMKI
+540 LSKDPVVLKTELMKI

-572 SHNVELIEFLY
+572 SHNIELIEFLY
-583 SIGFTMIEEVEEI
+583 SIGFSMMEEVEEI

-673 IISEEELFNKM
+673 IISEEELFEKM

>member
-1 MESKTNNIQRGAKLM
+1 MESKTNDIKRGAKLM
-16 IEQTIK
+16 IEQKIK
-22 QLREEVIKHDLLY
+22 QLREEVMKHDLLY
-35 DAGKPIITDGEYDQL
+35 DEGTPIITDSEYDQM
-50 YYKLVDLEE
+50 YYELVSLEE
-59 KHPEFFDA
+59 KHPEFADE
-67 NSPTQRI
+67 NSPTKRI
-74 YTVVVDGLK
+74 YSVVVDSLK

-96 IHTEEEIHK
+96 GHTEEDIVK

-112 DILVEDKEDGLTI
+112 EIIVGDKEDGLTI
-125 VKKYNHG
+125 VLKYNNG
-132 LYYQAVTR
+132 IYYEASTR
-140 GDDGEIGEDV
+140 GDGYIGEDV
-150 THTIRTIADLPKVI
+150 THTVRTITNLPKKI
-164 PFKGYLEIRG
+164 SFKGYLEVRA
-174 EAVIPFSEFERI
+174 ESVIPFSEFERI

-207 ANVAKERGLS
+207 ANIAKERGLS
-217 MIAFDLVKAEGI
+217 IIAFDLVKAEGI
-229 TFQTDEEQLEFL
+229 TFEKDTEQLEFL
-241 REQGFNVVSYK
+241 KEQGFNVVPYK
-252 IFKNTPEGRKELV
+252 LFKNTPEGIKELV
-265 QHCLTYSEEV
+265 QYCLTYNKEV

-288 KFNDLA
+288 KFNNLA
-294 VRESLGYTAKF
+294 VREALGYTSKF
-305 PRWGCA
+305 PRWGFA
-311 FKFESMDA
+311 FKFDSLDA
-319 TTKLLDVVE
+319 TTKLLNVVE

-341 FEPVEIGGAEIKKA
+341 FKPVEIDGVTIQKA

-362 IKMRDIR
+362 IKERDIR

-395 GTEREILP
+395 GTEKEILP

-437 LKHFVGRGT
+437 LKHFVSRNA

-457 ETFYEKGILSS
+457 ETFYEKGILAS
-468 ISDIYTLKNNLDKL
+468 ISDIYTLKDNLDKL

-491 KIQKMLAGIEVSKQA
+491 KIQKMLIGIEESKHV
-506 PLSKLLYA
+506 PLSKFLYA

-533 TMQHLIE
+533 TMRHLIE
-540 LSKDPIVLKTELMKI
+540 LSKDPVVLKTELMKI

-572 SHNVELIEFLY
+572 SHNIELIEFLY
-583 SIGFTMIEEVEEI
+583 SIGFSMMEEVEEI

-673 IISEEELFNKM
+673 IISEEELFDKM

>member
-1 MESKTNNIQRGAKLM
+1 M
-16 IEQTIK
+16 IEQKIK
-22 QLREEVIKHDLLY
+22 QLREEVMKHDLLY
-35 DAGKPIITDGEYDQL
+35 DEGTPIITDSEYDQM
-50 YYKLVDLEE
+50 YYELVSLEE
-59 KHPEFFDA
+59 KHPEFADE
-67 NSPTQRI
+67 NSPTKRI
-74 YTVVVDGLK
+74 YSVVVDSLK

-96 IHTEEEIHK
+96 GHTEEDIVK

-112 DILVEDKEDGLTI
+112 EIIVGDKEDGLTI
-125 VKKYNHG
+125 VLKYNNG
-132 LYYQAVTR
+132 IYYEASTR
-140 GDDGEIGEDV
+140 GDGYIGEDV
-150 THTIRTIADLPKVI
+150 THTVRTITNLPKKI
-164 PFKGYLEIRG
+164 SFKGYLEVRA
-174 EAVIPFSEFERI
+174 ESVIPFSEFERI

-207 ANVAKERGLS
+207 ANIAKERGLS
-217 MIAFDLVKAEGI
+217 IIAFDLVKAEGI
-229 TFQTDEEQLEFL
+229 TFEKDTEQLEFL
-241 REQGFNVVSYK
+241 KEQGFNVVPYK
-252 IFKNTPEGRKELV
+252 VFKNTPEGIKELI
-265 QHCLTYSEEV
+265 QYCLTYNKEV

-288 KFNDLA
+288 KFNNLA
-294 VRESLGYTAKF
+294 VRESLGYTSKF
-305 PRWGCA
+305 PRWGFA
-311 FKFESMDA
+311 FKFDSLDA
-319 TTKLLDVVE
+319 TTKLLNIVE

-341 FEPVEIGGAEIKKA
+341 FEPVEIDGVTIQKA

-362 IKMRDIR
+362 IKERDIR

-395 GTEREILP
+395 GTEKEILP

-437 LKHFVGRGT
+437 LKHFVSRNA

-468 ISDIYTLKNNLDKL
+468 ISDIYTLKDNLDKL

-491 KIQKMLAGIEVSKQA
+491 KIQKMLSGIEESKHV
-506 PLSKLLYA
+506 PLSKFLYA

-533 TMQHLIE
+533 TMRHLIE
-540 LSKDPIVLKTELMKI
+540 LSKDPVVLKTELMKI

-572 SHNVELIEFLY
+572 SHNIELIEFLY
-583 SIGFTMIEEVEEI
+583 SIGFSMMEEVEEI

-622 EIEARGGK
+622 EIEAHGGK

-673 IISEEELFNKM
+673 IISEEELFEKM

>member
-1 MESKTNNIQRGAKLM
+1 MESKTNDIKRGAKLM
-16 IEQTIK
+16 IEQKIK
-22 QLREEVIKHDLLY
+22 LLREEVMKHDLLY
-35 DAGKPIITDGEYDQL
+35 DEGTPIITDSEYDQM
-50 YYKLVDLEE
+50 YYELVSLEE
-59 KHPEFFDA
+59 KHPEFADE
-67 NSPTQRI
+67 NSPTKRI
-74 YTVVVDGLK
+74 YSVVVDSLK

-96 IHTEEEIHK
+96 GHTEEDIVK

-112 DILVEDKEDGLTI
+112 EIIVGDKEDGLTI
-125 VKKYNHG
+125 VLKYNNG
-132 LYYQAVTR
+132 IYYEASTR
-140 GDDGEIGEDV
+140 GDGYIGEDV
-150 THTIRTIADLPKVI
+150 THTVRTITNLPKKI
-164 PFKGYLEIRG
+164 SFKGYLEVRA
-174 EAVIPFSEFERI
+174 ESVIPFSEFERI

-207 ANVAKERGLS
+207 ANIAKERGLS
-217 MIAFDLVKAEGI
+217 IIAFDLVKAEGI
-229 TFQTDEEQLEFL
+229 TFEKDTEQLEFL
-241 REQGFNVVSYK
+241 KEQGFNVVPYK
-252 IFKNTPEGRKELV
+252 LFKNTPEGIKELV
-265 QHCLTYSEEV
+265 QYCLTYNKEV

-288 KFNDLA
+288 KFNNLA
-294 VRESLGYTAKF
+294 VREALGYTSKF
-305 PRWGCA
+305 PRWGFA
-311 FKFESMDA
+311 FKFDSLDA
-319 TTKLLDVVE
+319 TTKLLNIVE

-341 FEPVEIGGAEIKKA
+341 FEPVEIDGVTIQKA

-362 IKMRDIR
+362 IKERDIR

-395 GTEREILP
+395 GTEKEILP

-437 LKHFVGRGT
+437 LKHFVSRNA

-468 ISDIYTLKNNLDKL
+468 ISDIYTLKDNLDKL

-491 KIQKMLAGIEVSKQA
+491 KIQKMLSGIEESKHV
-506 PLSKLLYA
+506 PLSKFLYA

-533 TMQHLIE
+533 TMRHLIE
-540 LSKDPIVLKTELMKI
+540 LSKDPVVLKTELMKI

-572 SHNVELIEFLY
+572 SHNIELIEFLY
-583 SIGFTMIEEVEEI
+583 SIGFSMMEEVEEI

-673 IISEEELFNKM
+673 IISEEELFEKM

>member
-1 MESKTNNIQRGAKLM
+1 MESKTNDIKRGAKLM
-16 IEQTIK
+16 IEQKIK
-22 QLREEVIKHDLLY
+22 QLREEVMKHDLLY
-35 DAGKPIITDGEYDQL
+35 DEGTPIITDSEYDQM
-50 YYKLVDLEE
+50 YYELVSLEE
-59 KHPEFFDA
+59 KHPEFADE
-67 NSPTQRI
+67 NSPTKRI
-74 YTVVVDGLK
+74 YSVVVDSLK

-96 IHTEEEIHK
+96 GHTEEDIVK

-112 DILVEDKEDGLTI
+112 EIIAGDKEDGLTI
-125 VKKYNHG
+125 VLKYNNG
-132 LYYQAVTR
+132 IYYEASTR
-140 GDDGEIGEDV
+140 GDGYIGEDV
-150 THTIRTIADLPKVI
+150 THTVRTITNLPKKI
-164 PFKGYLEIRG
+164 SFKGYLEVRA
-174 EAVIPFSEFERI
+174 ESVIPFSEFERI

-207 ANVAKERGLS
+207 ANIAKERGLS
-217 MIAFDLVKAEGI
+217 IIAFDLVKAEGI
-229 TFQTDEEQLEFL
+229 TFEKDTEQLEFL
-241 REQGFNVVSYK
+241 KEQGFNVVPYK
-252 IFKNTPEGRKELV
+252 VFKNTPEGIKELI
-265 QHCLTYSEEV
+265 QYCLTYNKEV

-288 KFNDLA
+288 KFNNLA
-294 VRESLGYTAKF
+294 VRESLGYTSKF
-305 PRWGCA
+305 PRWGFA
-311 FKFESMDA
+311 FKFDSLDA
-319 TTKLLDVVE
+319 TTKLLNIVE

-341 FEPVEIGGAEIKKA
+341 FEPVEIDGVTIQKA

-362 IKMRDIR
+362 IKERDIR

-395 GTEREILP
+395 GTEKEILP

-408 VCNGEVVKEEDNVH
+408 VCKGEVVKEEDNVH

-437 LKHFVGRGT
+437 LKHFVSRNA

-468 ISDIYTLKNNLDKL
+468 ISDIYTLKDNLDKL

-491 KIQKMLAGIEVSKQA
+491 KIQKMLSGIEESKHV
-506 PLSKLLYA
+506 PLSKFLYA

-533 TMQHLIE
+533 TMRHLIE
-540 LSKDPIVLKTELMKI
+540 LSKDPVVLKTELMKI

-572 SHNVELIEFLY
+572 SHNIELIEFLY
-583 SIGFTMIEEVEEI
+583 SIGFTMMEEVEEI

-673 IISEEELFNKM
+673 IISEEELFAKM
-684 K
+684 Q

>member
-1 MESKTNNIQRGAKLM
+1 M
-16 IEQTIK
+16 IEHKIK
-22 QLREEVIKHDLLY
+22 QLREEVMKHDLLY
-35 DAGKPIITDGEYDQL
+35 DEGTPIITDSEYDQM
-50 YYKLVDLEE
+50 YYELVSLEE
-59 KHPEFFDA
+59 KHPEFSDE
-67 NSPTQRI
+67 NSPTKRI
-74 YTVVVDGLK
+74 YSVVVDSLK

-96 IHTEEEIHK
+96 GHTEEDIVK

-112 DILVEDKEDGLTI
+112 EIIVGDKEDGLTI
-125 VKKYNHG
+125 VLKYNNG
-132 LYYQAVTR
+132 IYYEASTR
-140 GDDGEIGEDV
+140 GDGYIGEDV
-150 THTIRTIADLPKVI
+150 THTVRTITNLPKKI
-164 PFKGYLEIRG
+164 SFKGYLEVRA
-174 EAVIPFSEFERI
+174 ESVIPFSEFERI

-207 ANVAKERGLS
+207 ANIAKERGLS
-217 MIAFDLVKAEGI
+217 IIAFDLVKAEGI
-229 TFQTDEEQLEFL
+229 TFEKDTEQLEFL
-241 REQGFNVVSYK
+241 KEQGFNVVPYK
-252 IFKNTPEGRKELV
+252 VFKNTPEGIKELI
-265 QHCLTYSEEV
+265 QYCLTYNKKV

-288 KFNDLA
+288 KFNNLA
-294 VRESLGYTAKF
+294 VRESLGYTSKF
-305 PRWGCA
+305 PRWGFA
-311 FKFESMDA
+311 FKFDSLDA
-319 TTKLLDVVE
+319 TTKLLNIVE

-341 FEPVEIGGAEIKKA
+341 FEPVEIDGVTIQKA

-362 IKMRDIR
+362 IKERDIR

-395 GTEREILP
+395 GTEKEILP

-408 VCNGEVVKEEDNVH
+408 VCKGEVVKEEDNVH

-437 LKHFVGRGT
+437 LKHFVSRNA

-468 ISDIYTLKNNLDKL
+468 ISDIYTLKDNLDKL

-491 KIQKMLAGIEVSKQA
+491 KIQKMLSGIEESKHV
-506 PLSKLLYA
+506 PLSKFLYA

-533 TMQHLIE
+533 TMRHLIE
-540 LSKDPIVLKTELMKI
+540 LSKDPVVLKTELMKI

-572 SHNVELIEFLY
+572 SHNIELIEFLY
-583 SIGFTMIEEVEEI
+583 SIGFTMMEEVEEI

-673 IISEEELFNKM
+673 IISEEELFAKM
-684 K
+684 Q

>member
-1 MESKTNNIQRGAKLM
+1 MESKANDIKRGAKLM
-16 IEQTIK
+16 IEQKIK
-22 QLREEVIKHDLLY
+22 QLREEVMKHDMLY
-35 DAGKPIITDGEYDQL
+35 DAGNPIITDSEYDQM
-50 YYKLVDLEE
+50 YYDLVSLEE
-59 KHPEFFDA
+59 KHPEFADE
-67 NSPTQRI
+67 NSPTKRI
-74 YTVVVDGLK
+74 YSVVVDSLK

-96 IHTEEEIHK
+96 GHTEEDIVK

-112 DILVEDKEDGLTI
+112 EIIVGDKEDGLTI
-125 VKKYNHG
+125 VLKYNNG
-132 LYYQAVTR
+132 IYYEASTR
-140 GDDGEIGEDV
+140 GDGYIGEDV
-150 THTIRTIADLPKVI
+150 THTVRTITNLPKKI
-164 PFKGYLEIRG
+164 SFKGYLEVRA
-174 EAVIPFSEFERI
+174 ESVIPFSEFERI

-207 ANVAKERGLS
+207 ANIAKERGLS
-217 MIAFDLVKAEGI
+217 IIAFDLVKAEGI
-229 TFQTDEEQLEFL
+229 TFEKDTEQLEFL
-241 REQGFNVVSYK
+241 KEQGFSVVPYK
-252 IFKNTPEGRKELV
+252 LFKNTPEGIKELV
-265 QHCLTYSEEV
+265 QYCLTYNKEV

-288 KFNDLA
+288 KFNNLA
-294 VRESLGYTAKF
+294 VREALGYTSKF
-305 PRWGCA
+305 PRWGFA
-311 FKFESMDA
+311 FKFDSLDA
-319 TTKLLDVVE
+319 TTKLLNIVE

-341 FEPVEIGGAEIKKA
+341 FKPVEIDGVTIQKA

-362 IKMRDIR
+362 IKERDIR

-395 GTEREILP
+395 GTEKEILP

-437 LKHFVGRGT
+437 LKHFVSRNA

-468 ISDIYTLKNNLDKL
+468 ISDIYTLKDNLDKL

-491 KIQKMLAGIEVSKQA
+491 KIQKMLAGIEESKQV
-506 PLSKLLYA
+506 PLSKFLYA

-533 TMQHLIE
+533 TMRHLIE
-540 LSKDPIVLKTELMKI
+540 LSKDPVVLKTELMKI

-572 SHNVELIEFLY
+572 SHNIELIEFLY
-583 SIGFTMIEEVEEI
+583 SIGFTMMEEVEEI
-596 IASEEIEGKIFVIT
+596 VASEEIEGKTFVIT

-630 VSGSVSAKTNF
+630 VSGSVSKKTNF

-646 YNHVTGELPEKETN
+646 YNHITGELPEKETN

-665 NAVKFECP
+665 NAVEYNCP
-673 IISEEELFNKM
+673 IISEEELFEKM